1 MVVLVFVL
9 YLAAHFGVYAA
20 VLRHRR
26 LTSTEKGIFL
36 YHMVSAVAWLAVLA
50 IIAAFYEDFSFA
62 YVFLIGSLH
71 GIYSLTILELWALA
85 DGGYSLAIM
94 DCLDFRKDLDQ
105 KKIVEE
111 LVLLG
116 EAKKQARVAD
126 LRRMGLIEEIH
137 DRYRLTR
144 LGRFLAATIALL
156 VKLTN
161 SSMSH

>member
-1 MVVLVFVL
+1 MIVAAFLCYLVV
-9 YLAAHFGVYAA
+9 HFWLYAA

-26 LTSTEKGIFL
+26 LVANEKGIFL
-36 YHMVSAVAWLAVLA
+36 YHFVPAAIWVAVLGLLAV
-50 IIAAFYEDFSFA
+50 FSTGFTFA
-62 YVFLIGSLH
+62 HVILIGSLH

-105 KKIVEE
+105 HKIIDE

-126 LRRMGLIEEIH
+126 LLGMGLIRTVGNEYE
-137 DRYRLTR
+137 LTAA
-144 LGRFLAATIALL
+144 GRFVASMIAL
-156 VKLTN
+156 VVGLTN
-161 SSMSH
+161 ASMSH